1 MNRTRNPA
9 KEAIPS
15 NTLHA
20 ASTHRRHF
28 WRASVLS
35 PPRARPEAHGPVSC
49 IRHAARTHA
58 CARRAAF
65 PIQYSS
71 RPPLSMLIHHLN
83 RKPADGRPAYSYC
96 AARNDFV
103 APDPS
108 WTVPAAYHVVH
119 PADASASGLG
129 GSSGLDQGVAIT
141 MSSVLLGQ
149 GWIHS

>member
-108 WTVPAAYHVVH
+108 WTVPAAYHINGH
-119 PADASASGLG
+119 RCICIGARGKLRTGPG
-129 GSSGLDQGVAIT
+129 GGDHDVICATGAGLDT
-141 MSSVLLGQ
+141 
-149 GWIHS
+149 